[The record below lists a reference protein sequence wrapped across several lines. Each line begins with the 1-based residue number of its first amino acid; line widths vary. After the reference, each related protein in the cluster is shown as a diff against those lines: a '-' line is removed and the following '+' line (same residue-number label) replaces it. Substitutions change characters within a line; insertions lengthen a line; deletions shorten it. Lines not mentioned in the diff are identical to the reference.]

1 MRPNRVP
8 GRDNSEAMERPY
20 YPLSDFLKARFGCK
34 VFKVSVDAGFTCPN
48 RDGTRG
54 YGGCVYCDPSTL
66 APQGFSA
73 GLDVP
78 AQLASGAEKVGRRH
92 NARKFIAYFQANTN
106 THAVVGRLREIYSEA
121 RRPEFVG
128 IAVSTRPDCL
138 GPDVLDLLCELK
150 ERTHLWLELGLQTA
164 NDATLRRMNRGHS
177 VIEFEDALGRAQERG
192 IEVCAHVIIGLPGEG
207 RDDVLSTIDFLASR
221 GIWGVKF
228 HQLQVIK
235 GTALERMYSDGEVK
249 TLGLEEYS
257 GLVVECLERLPRSTV
272 IHRLCAEAPR
282 RYLVAPQWGANKF
295 MVMDGIRHIMAKRRT
310 FQGALAG

>member
-1 MRPNRVP
+1 
-8 GRDNSEAMERPY
+8 MERPY

-66 APQGFSA
+66 APEGLSA
-73 GLDVP
+73 SMDVL
-78 AQLASGAEKVGRRH
+78 AQLASGVEKVGKRH
-92 NARKFIAYFQANTN
+92 NARKFIAYFQSNTN
-106 THAVVGRLREIYSEA
+106 THAPLERLREIYFFSL
-121 RRPEFVG
+121 RPEFVG
-128 IAVSTRPDCL
+128 MAVSTRPDCL

-150 ERTHLWLELGLQTA
+150 EKTHLWLELGLQTA
-164 NDATLRRMNRGHS
+164 NDATLERMNRGHTVS
-177 VIEFEDALGRAQERG
+177 EFEDALGRARARG

-207 RDDVLSTIDFLASR
+207 RDDILNTIGFLASR
-221 GIWGVKF
+221 KVWGVKF

-235 GTALERMYSDGEVK
+235 GTGLERMYREGSVK
-249 TLGLEEYS
+249 VLGLEEYA

-282 RYLVAPQWGANKF
+282 RSIVAPQWGANKF
-295 MVMDGIRHIMAKRRT
+295 MVIDRIRSVMAERST
-310 FQGALAG
+310 FQGALAGC